1 MYNTCRAD
9 PCSPPNP
16 KRVGNLPAATAV
28 CTYTE
33 MSLHNDDRSLSC
45 NSIVLLDSFDV

>member
-1 MYNTCRAD
+1 M
-9 PCSPPNP
+9 
-16 KRVGNLPAATAV
+16 GTAQV
-28 CTYTE
+28 LEWVPSSLYIHISTE